1 MSNSATQINMKLVE
15 SGVCMKVP
23 FNRVNI
29 KPAADYKESESTDD
43 PVASNLA
50 GVSV

>member
-29 KPAADYKESESTDD
+29 KPAADYKSESTDD

>member
-29 KPAADYKESESTDD
+29 KPAADYSESSDD